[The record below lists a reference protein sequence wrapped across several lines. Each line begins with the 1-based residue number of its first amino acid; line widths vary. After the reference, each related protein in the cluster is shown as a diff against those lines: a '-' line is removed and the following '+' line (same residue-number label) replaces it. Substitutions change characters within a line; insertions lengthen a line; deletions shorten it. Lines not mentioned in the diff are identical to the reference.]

1 MIRDAAMSHT
11 DLRLPNL
18 KKPMKPLDTA
28 LCKITAMH
36 HPNPTA
42 PDRLAQLLSFLLTFH
57 GTTGRAKHLQTF
69 TKLSKV
75 HILIVTV
82 TVDSDSS
89 VVTVLMV
96 IVQVSFHTF
105 LRGGK

>member
-18 KKPMKPLDTA
+18 KKPMKPSDTA
-28 LCKITAMH
+28 LCKITAM
-36 HPNPTA
+36 PNPTA

-82 TVDSDSS
+82 DSESS
-89 VVTVLMV
+89 VVKV
-96 IVQVSFHTF
+96 VQASFHTF
-105 LRGGK
+105 LRRGK

>member
-18 KKPMKPLDTA
+18 KKPTKPSDTA

-42 PDRLAQLLSFLLTFH
+42 PDRLAQLLTFLLIFH

-69 TKLSKV
+69 TTLSEVDILV
-75 HILIVTV
+75 H
-82 TVDSDSS
+82 
-89 VVTVLMV
+89 
-96 IVQVSFHTF
+96 VSFLKIILSETN
-105 LRGGK
+105 R